1 MGETWSEVG
10 VVRVRSRRGA
20 ERNRER
26 RGGGEESSGKGE
38 VAEGKGSPPRRQS
51 PVCRERS

>member
-1 MGETWSEVG
+1 MGE
-10 VVRVRSRRGA
+10 SRRTG
-20 ERNRER
+20 ER

-38 VAEGKGSPPRRQS
+38 VDEERGSPPRRQS